1 MARDSDAEE
10 GALFICN
17 NDGTRRAIGL
27 QYILEA
33 GTKEVNL
40 PTSGI
45 VKITLGSP
53 YLPINGEYSFSLLD
67 DARTYE
73 APEGLH
79 EGEDEEEGEMEY
91 SFIACSGY
99 PMKKLTDDGMTV
111 NCKLYRINEDK
122 SETEIDSKS
131 LSYSQAEIMHCESME
146 ASGYKRYEEKL
157 SYTNAALS
165 KPGTYKLKVSFTWSA
180 LNPAEFVF
188 TVSGSDTAIGEV
200 SAPTPAH
207 DSKTYDLQGRVVKA
221 PRKGVYIRGGRKI
234 VVR

>member
-1 MARDSDAEE
+1 ME
-10 GALFICN
+10 L
-17 NDGTRRAIGL
+17 
-27 QYILEA
+27 
-33 GTKEVNL
+33 NL
-40 PTSGI
+40 PTSGTMQ
-45 VKITLGSP
+45 VTLESP
-53 YLPINGEYSFSLLD
+53 YLPIFGLFNITLKA

-99 PMKKLTDDGMTV
+99 PMKKLTDDGMTM

-146 ASGYKRYEEKL
+146 ASGYKRYEEEL

-165 KPGTYKLKVSFTWSA
+165 KPGTYKLKVSFTWDD
-180 LNPAEFVF
+180 LNDAEFVF
-188 TVSGSDTAIGEV
+188 TVSGSTAIDEIN
-200 SAPTPAH
+200 APTPAH
-207 DSKTYDLQGRVVKA
+207 GSKTYDLQGRVVKA
-221 PRKGVYIRGGRKI
+221 PRKGVYIRGGRKV